1 MANITQLDRRVLEA
15 QVLRRVYDEAL
26 CLYGAED
33 ALELIRNV
41 QESAALEAGRN
52 FAAVAPEGPS
62 LEHFLT
68 VLEIWQAGDAIQIK
82 DLERKEHEATF
93 HVSRCLYVESYRAM
107 GMPEALLPLLSC
119 ARDEP
124 FSRGYSEH
132 LRMERP
138 ETLAKGFPACCFRFV
153 WE

>member
-1 MANITQLDRRVLEA
+1 MASITQLDRRIVEA

-26 CLYGAED
+26 RQHGRD
-33 ALELIRNV
+33 SALELVRLV
-41 QESAALEAGRN
+41 QERSAFEAGRA
-52 FAAVAPEGPS
+52 FAASAPGAPS

-68 VLEIWQAGDAIQIK
+68 VLDLWQAGDAIQIR
-82 DLERKEHEATF
+82 DFERGPGWASFRVH
-93 HVSRCLYVESYRAM
+93 RCLYVENYRAL
-107 GMPEALLPLLSC
+107 GMPEELLPLLSC

-124 FSRGYSEH
+124 FARGYSGR

-138 ETLAKGFPACCFRFV
+138 ETIAGGHGACGFRFI